1 MQMPKFASRMS
12 VVYCEEEARSTS
24 SVESS
29 IQIGSLRRG
38 RKPGKK
44 NRPLEERKR
53 QEQDPEEMH
62 RKKLEKREKEQERC
76 KNIKTAFRLLQE
88 KLGLPEKALLNR
100 IDILHYATDYIKHL
114 SKCCLYVCMQVSPF

>member
-1 MQMPKFASRMS
+1 MS
-12 VVYCEEEARSTS
+12 VVYREEEMRSAS

-114 SKCCLYVCMQVSPF
+114 SKGYLHVCM

>member
-1 MQMPKFASRMS
+1 MIWGADMHNTIETHYEMEVF
-12 VVYCEEEARSTS
+12 VYQEEQSSSST
-24 SVESS
+24 ESES
-29 IQIGSLRRG
+29 ANLQLQIGSLRRG

-44 NRPLEERKR
+44 NRPVEERKR
-53 QEQDPEEMH
+53 QEQDPDELH
-62 RKKLEKREKEQERC
+62 KKKMEKREKEQERC

-114 SKCCLYVCMQVSPF
+114 SK

>member
-1 MQMPKFASRMS
+1 ME
-12 VVYCEEEARSTS
+12 VLVYQEEQSSSST
-24 SVESS
+24 ESENS
-29 IQIGSLRRG
+29 QLQIGSLRRG

-44 NRPLEERKR
+44 NRPVEERKR
-53 QEQDPEEMH
+53 QEQDPDELH
-62 RKKLEKREKEQERC
+62 KKKLEKREKEQERC

-114 SKCCLYVCMQVSPF
+114 SKCSGLILLIYACDMQNRYN

>member
-1 MQMPKFASRMS
+1 MS
-12 VVYCEEEARSTS
+12 VAYRGEEAS

-53 QEQDPEEMH
+53 QEQDPEVMH

-114 SKCCLYVCMQVSPF
+114 SKGCLCFCM